1 MGRKKNPFL
10 YSILDEALN
19 MAMTLNK
26 RDKLLKMVFTAVFNE
41 ENGKLYFNWLKIRM
55 YSLEPDSVRLRILND
70 DLCKFIRDNDGN
82 LTHPLQ
88 KNEMRLRSYMGKRP
102 GRKADTRSLLEIF
115 TENGKRNGKT
125 KEQAEEY
132 YQLFAESI
140 GEGIDAQQQAKH
152 VVRCI
157 KYGYLPEQRPPY
169 KKIREE
175 LPGFKESAKRFVSEQ
190 LKK

>member
-1 MGRKKNPFL
+1 MERKVIFK
-10 YSILDEALN
+10 ILDFAFTMAENYDWAQRGKGTARADFLN
-19 MAMTLNK
+19 MIRRAIDAT
-26 RDKLLKMVFTAVFNE
+26 RDEDWVSFKKWYDE
-41 ENGKLYFNWLKIRM
+41 HYE
-55 YSLEPDSVRLRILND
+55 DSFFV
-70 DLCKFIRDNDGN
+70 
-82 LTHPLQ
+82 
-88 KNEMRLRSYMGKRP
+88 KNENSTVAKYMRCRTMHPRKP